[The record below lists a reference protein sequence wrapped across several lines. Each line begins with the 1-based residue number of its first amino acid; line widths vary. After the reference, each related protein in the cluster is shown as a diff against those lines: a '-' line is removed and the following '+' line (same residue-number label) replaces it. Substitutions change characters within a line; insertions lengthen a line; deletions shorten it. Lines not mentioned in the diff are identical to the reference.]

1 MEIIFNNTKNFI
13 LDNILEDE
21 QIDLSEIFKK
31 QAKLIS
37 TFQPTYKT
45 LLEMCNSFIL
55 FTQEELN
62 EVLDEILKIDFSKE
76 KYNDELIYE
85 LVDVLMYLISFYLEV
100 NGFIT
105 FMVDNDNDNYIDF
118 LKLSDTEKNNLYNYE
133 LTDNCER
140 TKLFYQKIISKEN
153 IINENEKVIE
163 NYKNILIDINSLFMD
178 IRKLF
183 PERKYHKQLKDY
195 FSDLEKCFYIN
206 SYLEDTIISYI
217 IFLINS
223 SLIDDINFKEYVFKK
238 QDTFI

>member
-76 KYNDELIYE
+76 KYNNELIYE

-118 LKLSDTEKNNLYNYE
+118 LKLSDTKKNNLYNYE

-140 TKLFYQKIISKEN
+140 TKLFYQKI
-153 IINENEKVIE
+153 
-163 NYKNILIDINSLFMD
+163 LSLF
-178 IRKLF
+178 F
-183 PERKYHKQLKDY
+183 SQYQYYH
-195 FSDLEKCFYIN
+195 
-206 SYLEDTIISYI
+206 
-217 IFLINS
+217 
-223 SLIDDINFKEYVFKK
+223 
-238 QDTFI
+238 

>member
-206 SYLEDTIISYI
+206 SYLEDAIISYV

-238 QDTFI
+238 QDKFI